1 MKFVGWTILE
11 PARAELLT
19 KHTIKNMKH
28 RNKMRLRVR
37 SIGKS
42 GFRFS
47 KSKSGFPNRTHPK
60 QEIGNNLLYLFILLD
75 FHRIY

>member
-42 GFRFS
+42 GF
-47 KSKSGFPNRTHPK
+47 PNRTHPK